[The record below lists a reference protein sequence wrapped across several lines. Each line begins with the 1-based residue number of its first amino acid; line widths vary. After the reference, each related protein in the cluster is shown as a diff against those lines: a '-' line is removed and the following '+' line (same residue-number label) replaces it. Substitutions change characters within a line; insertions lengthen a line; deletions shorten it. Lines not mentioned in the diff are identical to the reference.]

1 MNKSHDRHPA
11 PRIPSGPK
19 RNIPGGLWVKCPVC
33 EHMLYAKELAQS
45 QRVCQYCQH
54 HFPLPA
60 RERIALLVD
69 PDSFRETD
77 SSLSSVDTLHFH
89 GAKSYEDRLAH
100 YQQKTGLCDAVIC
113 GTGRIH
119 QKAVSLAVMDFQ
131 FLGGSMGSVVG
142 EKITR
147 AIERGTR
154 ARQPVLIV
162 SASGGARMYEGML
175 SLLQLAKTSAALV
188 RLKRAG
194 MPFLSILT
202 NPTMAGVTASF
213 ASLGDIIL
221 AEPKAMIGFAGA
233 RVIRETTH
241 QELPNGFQT
250 AEFLYEKG
258 LIDQIVHRHRLRAVI
273 TSFLDYL
280 APAVPKTIDNHSST
294 RVDRPGRRPNSAAD
308 GSRAGVPPAKP
319 G

>member
-1 MNKSHDRHPA
+1 MNKSHNPHPA

-19 RNIPGGLWVKCPVC
+19 RDIPEGLWVKCPDC
-33 EHMLYAKELAQS
+33 ERMLYTKELDQN
-45 QRVCQYCQH
+45 QRVCKHCHH
-54 HFPLPA
+54 HFPLSA

-69 PDSFRETD
+69 PGSFQEAD
-77 SSLSSVDTLHFH
+77 AGLLSVDTLRFQ
-89 GAKSYEDRLAH
+89 GVRSYADRLAH
-100 YQQKTGLCDAVIC
+100 YRKKSGLSDAVIS
-113 GTGRIH
+113 GVGRIAG
-119 QKAVSLAVMDFQ
+119 KPVSLAVMDFQ

-147 AIERGTR
+147 AIERG
-154 ARQPVLIV
+154 AREKMPVIIV

-175 SLLQLAKTSAALV
+175 SLLQMAKTSAALG
-188 RLKRAG
+188 RLKRAR
-194 MPFLSILT
+194 MPFLSVLT

-221 AEPKAMIGFAGA
+221 AEPRAMIGFAGA

-241 QELPNGFQT
+241 QELPKGFQT

-273 TSFLDYL
+273 SSFLDYL
-280 APAVPKTIDNHSST
+280 APAPVLREEPA
-294 RVDRPGRRPNSAAD
+294 G
-308 GSRAGVPPAKP
+308 GSRAE
-319 G
+319 

>member
-1 MNKSHDRHPA
+1 MNKNHDRHRA

-19 RNIPGGLWVKCPVC
+19 RDIPEGLWMKCPEC
-33 EHMLYAKELAQS
+33 EHILYIKELDQN
-45 QRVCQYCQH
+45 QKVCKHCQH
-54 HFPLPA
+54 HFALPA
-60 RERIALLVD
+60 RERIALLLD

-77 SSLSSVDTLHFH
+77 SSLSSVDTLRFQ
-89 GAKSYEDRLAH
+89 GVKSYADRLAH
-100 YQQKTGLCDAVIC
+100 YREKSSLSDAVIC
-113 GTGRIH
+113 GAGRIEG
-119 QKAVSLAVMDFQ
+119 KPISLALMDFQ
-131 FLGGSMGSVVG
+131 FLGGSMGSVAG

-147 AIERGTR
+147 TIERGTR
-154 ARQPVLIV
+154 ERQPVVIV

-175 SLLQLAKTSAALV
+175 SLLQMAKTSAALV
-188 RLKRAG
+188 RLKRARV
-194 MPFLSILT
+194 PFLSILT

-241 QELPNGFQT
+241 QELPKGFQT

-273 TSFLDYL
+273 SSFLDYL
-280 APAVPKTIDNHSST
+280 APAPCPKE
-294 RVDRPGRRPNSAAD
+294 
-308 GSRAGVPPAKP
+308 KP
-319 G
+319 VATAVAE

>member
-1 MNKSHDRHPA
+1 MTKSHDRHRT

-19 RNIPGGLWVKCPVC
+19 RDIPEGLWEKCPKC
-33 EHMLYAKELAQS
+33 EQMLYTKELDHD
-45 QRVCQYCQH
+45 QRVCKHCQH

-60 RERIALLVD
+60 RERIALLL
-69 PDSFRETD
+69 DSGSFTETD
-77 SSLSSVDTLHFH
+77 SSLRSIDTLHFH
-89 GAKSYEDRLAH
+89 GVKSYADRLAH
-100 YQQKTGLCDAVIC
+100 YQEKTGLCEAVVS
-113 GTGRIH
+113 GVGRIEG
-119 QKAVSLAVMDFQ
+119 KAISLAVMDFQ

-147 AIERGTR
+147 AIERGADER
-154 ARQPVLIV
+154 KPVVIV
-162 SASGGARMYEGML
+162 SASGGARMYEGAL
-175 SLLQLAKTSAALV
+175 SLMQMAKTSAALV
-188 RLKRAG
+188 RLKRAR

-221 AEPKAMIGFAGA
+221 AEPNAMIGFAGA

-241 QELPNGFQT
+241 QELPKGFQT

-273 TSFLDYL
+273 STFLDYL
-280 APAVPKTIDNHSST
+280 APTPREEGKELT
-294 RVDRPGRRPNSAAD
+294 
-308 GSRAGVPPAKP
+308 AGIA